1 MAVKRT
7 QSKNQKGILTHEL
20 FTQSSKEKSNKEPL
34 PGLSMFSLKLQQCI
48 FHKVTGMTKG
58 NLTTLP
64 LHLES

>member
-34 PGLSMFSLKLQQCI
+34 PCLSMFSLKLQ
-48 FHKVTGMTKG
+48 
-58 NLTTLP
+58 
-64 LHLES
+64 